1 MSTFNHNDKF
11 FITSGGNVVING
23 QSTDGYFEIR
33 QTDNTP
39 SIRLNNGS
47 NPNGAYYDILSNTAG
62 SLVLNRNGSLLTTLS
77 DTSGNATFGGTV
89 RAEDRFDLYD
99 GSYVFQLRNSS
110 GAFDIRNGN
119 SGEIPLAIDSSSN
132 ATFEGDVIAANRLL
146 RIRNTTN
153 DATGINNVVNYLYF
167 DATDDNDNNRSTGLI
182 QTTSESAFSSSVLAT
197 IDSSMQF
204 FVSENNF
211 LVKWLDVASD
221 KTATFAGSL
230 HLDSDSAQLQF
241 GDDNDMQMFHN
252 GANGKITNGTGGL
265 YLGSDTAIGFQ
276 SANHGT
282 NYLTLTSSSA
292 TFTGQVKTTSNSGF
306 FVDGTVD
313 MSMSYYQNVPSTS
326 WGIFTSNN
334 HADTVISTN
343 LRIDGNHDLITN
355 QTHSTVKGSGIVFTG
370 NQHHA
375 GAGAIAMYAL
385 GNGSATAGT
394 VTAEEN
400 YSLLIDNTSA
410 TFAGTIKPLQGME
423 SAYGVYTDGGTYT
436 NQWQK
441 VLSIPYASNMFG
453 YSGIV
458 LSIMQIGATNGA
470 GAHAD
475 IHIHYKFQS
484 NNGRLNANI
493 INYGETEIDADHIAI
508 RRDHS
513 NLRIELYHKVTT
525 SYTSPRYLLKHN
537 TTTVKLGTI
546 L

>member
-23 QSTDGYFEIR
+23 QSTNGYFEIR

-221 KTATFAGSL
+221 KTAT
-230 HLDSDSAQLQF
+230 
-241 GDDNDMQMFHN
+241 
-252 GANGKITNGTGGL
+252 
-265 YLGSDTAIGFQ
+265 
-276 SANHGT
+276 
-282 NYLTLTSSSA
+282 
-292 TFTGQVKTTSNSGF
+292 
-306 FVDGTVD
+306 
-313 MSMSYYQNVPSTS
+313 
-326 WGIFTSNN
+326 
-334 HADTVISTN
+334 
-343 LRIDGNHDLITN
+343 
-355 QTHSTVKGSGIVFTG
+355 
-370 NQHHA
+370 
-375 GAGAIAMYAL
+375 
-385 GNGSATAGT
+385 
-394 VTAEEN
+394 
-400 YSLLIDNTSA
+400 LL
-410 TFAGTIKPLQGME
+410 M
-423 SAYGVYTDGGTYT
+423 V
-436 NQWQK
+436 
-441 VLSIPYASNMFG
+441 VL
-453 YSGIV
+453 V
-458 LSIMQIGATNGA
+458 Q
-470 GAHAD
+470 
-475 IHIHYKFQS
+475 QE
-484 NNGRLNANI
+484 I
-493 INYGETEIDADHIAI
+493 IY
-508 RRDHS
+508 
-513 NLRIELYHKVTT
+513 
-525 SYTSPRYLLKHN
+525 
-537 TTTVKLGTI
+537 
-546 L
+546 